1 MDSVLRVQRIIRV
14 RDASMFGGDY
24 MQVGCLKTNRLFPT
38 VAFLMV
44 YASVVSGEVAQAQI
58 PAASNDPVE
67 HTLQPVVVES
77 NAPRNNF
84 FNPSQSVAVLSDKD
98 LEQKSKS
105 SLGDTLASEP
115 GVSSSSFGPGAGRP
129 IIRGLGGDRIRILEN
144 GVSTLDASNISPD
157 HAVTIESTLV
167 DRMEVL
173 RGPAALL
180 YGTSALGGVVN
191 VYDRRIAEKRMDK
204 PVSATIETRAES
216 VDRSRMAV
224 AGVDTQVENF
234 VFHVDGFKRR
244 SNDIDIPGFARMEE
258 LRDTQPLEYPEP
270 RGTLPF
276 SDTDSNS
283 LTLGSSYLFSK
294 GFLGAAVSQ
303 YDTRYGVPNGEPDI
317 SIDARR
323 QRLDVRGGVKETGE
337 WISSAIARVGIVDY
351 DHTEYE
357 GAIAGTKYKQNGFDG
372 RVDFTHAE
380 TYKVR
385 GTWGFE
391 VQGSSVEA
399 IGEEAFQ
406 PPTDT
411 STYSLFALE
420 EIFLSDSVTWQLGA
434 RIDWNSVQTSGFSME
449 ADDDQSQYELPSSQS
464 TGVVWDFA
472 PGYDLTVAVAHT
484 ERAPNGQEL
493 FADGPH
499 AATGVYE
506 IGDNSLGLER
516 SWGSDVT
523 LRKKAGAVR
532 GFVGGFYTRYWD
544 YVSLNPSGGTK
555 DDLPVY
561 QFEALGADFFGFES
575 QVAFFLEDKPGD
587 ELSIDVQP
595 DYLWARDRDN
605 DQYLPRIA
613 PLRIKAGINYDRRD
627 LARIRLEVQQVLAQ
641 HRTAEFETPTD
652 GYTML
657 NLYLSKDVPAVAKN
671 LEVFARGSNLLGE
684 KARNHVSFIKDVAP
698 LPGASAM
705 LGFRLRF

>member
-1 MDSVLRVQRIIRV
+1 MAAHRLIKISLTQQVALLSALVSVEI
-14 RDASMFGGDY
+14 GG
-24 MQVGCLKTNRLFPT
+24 G
-38 VAFLMV
+38 
-44 YASVVSGEVAQAQI
+44 AQAQI
-58 PAASNDPVE
+58 PPTKDVSSE
-67 HTLQPVVVES
+67 YTLKPVVVES
-77 NAPRNNF
+77 KTPRNNF
-84 FNPSQSVAVLSDKD
+84 FNSSQSFAVLSDED

-167 DRMEVL
+167 DRMEVV

-191 VYDRRIAEKRMDK
+191 VYDKRISEKRLDT
-204 PVSATIETRAES
+204 PVSGSIETRAES
-216 VDRSRMAV
+216 VDLSRAV
-224 AGVDTQVENF
+224 VGGVDAQVKDF

-244 SNDIDIPGFARMEE
+244 SNDIGIPGFARTEE
-258 LRDTQPLEYPEP
+258 LRETEPLDYPEP
-270 RGTLPF
+270 RGTLPS
-276 SDTDSNS
+276 SDTDSSN
-283 LTLGSSYLFSK
+283 LTLGSSYVFSK
-294 GFLGAAVSQ
+294 GFFGAAVSQ
-303 YDTRYGVPNGEPDI
+303 YDTRYGVPNGEPDV

-323 QRLDVRGGVKETGE
+323 QRVDVRGGVNETGE
-337 WISSAIARVGIVDY
+337 WISSATARVGIVDY

-357 GAIAGTKYKQNGFDG
+357 GAVAGTEYKQNGFDG
-372 RVDFTHAE
+372 RVDLTHAE
-380 TYKVR
+380 THSVR
-385 GTWGFE
+385 GAWGIE
-391 VQGSSVEA
+391 VQGSHVEA

-411 STYSLFALE
+411 STYSIFALE
-420 EIFLSDSVTWQLGA
+420 EIFLSDSVTWQVGA
-434 RIDWNSVQTSGFSME
+434 RLDWNSVQTSGFSTE
-449 ADDDQSQYELPSSQS
+449 PADDEGRYELPTSQS

-472 PGYDLTVAVAHT
+472 SDYDLTLAVAHT

-506 IGDNSLGLER
+506 IGDSSLELER
-516 SWGSDVT
+516 SWGSDLT
-523 LRKKAGAVR
+523 LRKKSGWLR
-532 GFVGGFYTRYWD
+532 GFLGGFYTRYWD
-544 YVSLNPSGGTK
+544 YVSLNPTGGIQ
-555 DDLPVY
+555 DGLPVY
-561 QFEALGADFFGFES
+561 QFQALGADFFGFES
-575 QVAFFLEDKPGD
+575 QLAAFIVDRPGHEFSVD
-587 ELSIDVQP
+587 LQP

-605 DQYLPRIA
+605 GQYLPRIA
-613 PLRIKAGINYDRRD
+613 PLRVKAGVNYDRRD
-627 LARIRLEVQQVLAQ
+627 LARLRLEVQQVFAQ
-641 HRTAEFETPTD
+641 HHTADFETSTD

-657 NLYLSKDVPAVAKN
+657 NLYLSKELPAVAEN
-671 LEVFARGSNLLGE
+671 FELFARGSNLLGE

-705 LGFRLRF
+705 LGFRLKF